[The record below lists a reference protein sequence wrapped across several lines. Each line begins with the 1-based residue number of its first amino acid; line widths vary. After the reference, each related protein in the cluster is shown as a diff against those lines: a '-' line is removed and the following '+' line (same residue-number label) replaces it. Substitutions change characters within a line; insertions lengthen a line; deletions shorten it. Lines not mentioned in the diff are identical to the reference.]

1 MKTFC
6 VQTAA
11 LVVTALLAVPGDW
24 AFAQSARGVTATEI
38 KIGTQ
43 DDLSGPIVFWGQPM
57 RNGKILRIEEQN
69 AKGGVH
75 GRKITLIGEDNGYD
89 PKKGVLAVQKL
100 IQQDQVFAIVG
111 TLGTPIAMATMPIVL
126 EAGVPHMYP
135 GTNHRAMYEPFHKH
149 KFSMAAPYD
158 HQMRVAVEYLV
169 NNRGKKRLA
178 IMYQDDEFGKE
189 LREAAEM
196 QAKKMNIPVVA
207 VTSYKRGDTSF
218 SSQVARMRQADAD
231 LIVAGTV
238 VRETAGLGVELK
250 KVGWKVD
257 VVGSAAACN
266 PGVAA
271 IGKDAVEDFYIQ
283 CQYVP
288 FDSATATPEL
298 RDWIKRYQDRFGR
311 APDSAAAIGW
321 DMMDLLIAG
330 LEKAGRN
337 LTIDSFIAG
346 SEQIRNHPNLFAAP
360 LMSFGPDRRLG
371 TQGFVLTQIKDGKF
385 NRVSGTLG
393 E

>member
-1 MKTFC
+1 MNRR
-6 VQTAA
+6 
-11 LVVTALLAVPGDW
+11 TALA
-24 AFAQSARGVTATEI
+24 AFAAASAIALTAGPAAAQNTRGVTATEI

-57 RNGKILRIEEQN
+57 RNGKMMRIDEQN

-75 GRKITLIGEDNGYD
+75 GRKIVLIGEDNGYD
-89 PKKGVLAVQKL
+89 PKKGVLAAQKL
-100 IQQDQVFAIVG
+100 IQQDQVFAMVG

-135 GTNHRAMYEPFHKH
+135 GTNHRAMYEPFNKL

-158 HQMRVAVEYLV
+158 HQMKAAVEYMITKL
-169 NNRGKKRLA
+169 GKKKIA

-189 LREAAEM
+189 LREAAEA
-196 QAKKMNIPVVA
+196 QAKAMNIPVVA

-218 SSQVARMRQADAD
+218 SSQVARMRQAEPD

-238 VRETAGLGVELK
+238 VRETAGLGLELK
-250 KVGWKVD
+250 KVGWQVD
-257 VVGSAAACN
+257 VLTSAAACN
-266 PGVAA
+266 PGVVA
-271 IGKDAVEDFYIQ
+271 IGKEAVNGFYIQ

-288 FDSATATPEL
+288 FDAATASAEL
-298 RDWIKRYQDRFGR
+298 KDWMKRYQDRFGK
-311 APDSAAAIGW
+311 APDVASAIGW

-330 LEKAGRN
+330 LEKAGKN
-337 LTIDSFIAG
+337 LTVDSFIAG
-346 SEQIRNHPNLFAAP
+346 SEQIKNHANIFGAP
-360 LMSFGPDRRLG
+360 PMSFGTDRRLG
-371 TQGFVLTQIKDGKF
+371 TRAFVLTQVKDGKF
-385 NRVSGTLG
+385 TRVTGTLG

>member
-1 MKTFC
+1 MNRRTVF
-6 VQTAA
+6 AA
-11 LVVTALLAVPGDW
+11 LAAVSALGLLASP
-24 AFAQSARGVTATEI
+24 AAAQNTRGVTATEI

-57 RNGKILRIEEQN
+57 RNGKVMRIDEQN

-75 GRKITLIGEDNGYD
+75 GRKIVLIGEDNGYD
-89 PKKGVLAVQKL
+89 PKKGVLAAQKL
-100 IQQDQVFAIVG
+100 IQQDQVFAMVG

-135 GTNHRAMYEPFHKH
+135 GTNHRAMYEPFNKL

-158 HQMRVAVEYLV
+158 HQMKVAVEYMVAKL
-169 NNRGKKRLA
+169 GKKKIA

-189 LREAAEM
+189 LREAAEA
-196 QAKKMNIPVVA
+196 QAKAMNIPVVA

-218 SSQVARMRQADAD
+218 SSQVARMRQAEPD

-238 VRETAGLGVELK
+238 VRETAGLGLELK
-250 KVGWKVD
+250 KIGWQVD
-257 VVGSAAACN
+257 VLTSAAACN
-266 PGVAA
+266 PGVVA
-271 IGKDAVEDFYIQ
+271 IGKEGVEGIYVQ

-288 FDSATATPEL
+288 FDAATASPEL
-298 RDWIKRYQDRFGR
+298 KDWMKRYQDRFGK
-311 APDSAAAIGW
+311 APDVASAIGW

-330 LEKAGRN
+330 LEKAGKN
-337 LTIDSFIAG
+337 LTVDSFIAA
-346 SEQIRNHPNLFAAP
+346 SEQIKDHANIFGAP
-360 LMSFGPDRRLG
+360 PMSFGADRRLG
-371 TQGFVLTQIKDGKF
+371 TRAFVLTQIKDGKF
-385 NRVSGTLG
+385 ARVTGTIG